1 MMAHMMYSFVS
12 MSVSRFSSSFTI
24 SQFCSPFPMMMTMMG
39 TDMMYSF
46 VSMSRL
52 SSPFPMM
59 VNMMVTNM
67 MYSFMSMPRL
77 CCSLTM
83 MMTMMTDTSF
93 LMPVSR
99 LSQGSPQKNKNKNNL
114 NRRKQNRYKHL
125 YKETT
130 WLLMGNIS
138 KGPCLPIAS
147 CYQLKLQYCTGI
159 GSDTYTIYTYYCF
172 TLALSLIVV
181 SQMCNK
187 QCLGS
192 DDIITAIYHQTTID
206 HYN

>member
-1 MMAHMMYSFVS
+1 MMTHMMYSFVS

-24 SQFCSPFPMMMTMMG
+24 SQFC
-39 TDMMYSF
+39 
-46 VSMSRL
+46 
-52 SSPFPMM
+52 SPFPMM

-147 CYQLKLQYCTGI
+147 CYQPKLQYCTGI

-192 DDIITAIYHQTTID
+192 DNIITTIYHQSTID